1 MLKIPTASA
10 CANGRQVRIPYGDRV
25 FRRCVIS
32 MLILGAIIVQKP
44 DEKVLRQQKTAE
56 LKQKGSG
63 ACLLK
68 RIKKLEELA
77 LIDEEVGI
85 YNSKYFSQ
93 RLNEEVERAR
103 RHSLFLSLVMLNI
116 AFSEKEGLALT
127 AGNGSASPEKS
138 ELRELGAFTQRQL
151 RCTDIIALASG
162 DIVGIILPETVDD
175 GALKAAERLCSEIES
190 YNFTGREKCNEATS
204 RFIKVSMGVSC
215 FPIHATT
222 STDLIGTARSML
234 RQAQKNPTSSIKLF
248 SEQNSVSGR
257 MNNG

>member
-1 MLKIPTASA
+1 M
-10 CANGRQVRIPYGDRV
+10 
-25 FRRCVIS
+25 
-32 MLILGAIIVQKP
+32 
-44 DEKVLRQQKTAE
+44 QQKTAE
-56 LKQKGSG
+56 LKQKGSPFAENSAAKG
-63 ACLLK
+63 ACLLN

-85 YNSKYFSQ
+85 YNSKYFHQ
-93 RLNEEVERAR
+93 RLDEEVERAR

-116 AFSEKEGLALT
+116 TFSEKEGLAKSEGLASTFLT
-127 AGNGSASPEKS
+127 AGNGSTSPEKS
-138 ELRELGAFTQRQL
+138 ELRELGAFTQRRL

-190 YNFTGREKCNEATS
+190 YNFTGREKCDEATS

-215 FPIHATT
+215 FPLHATT

-234 RQAQKNPTSSIKLF
+234 RQAQKNSASSIKLF
-248 SEQNSVSGR
+248 SEQNSVHTKGERACPVS
-257 MNNG
+257 